1 MFLERLLALA
11 TGAIVAL
18 CLGLGLAMMALGPGR
33 KIAEPAHIAEPTHI
47 AETREAP
54 LAEAASEPAP
64 EPADPRPSARAPRLA
79 ARERIEQ
86 AIAATEEYRSFFQRM
101 RQAFPTDYAAA
112 IETFAQE
119 RSVGA
124 DTASVDFYLAES
136 VRRLRQSRGVLAA
149 RAEPLVLAR
158 VFDLQLDV
166 LRAISAENKKLC
178 AAFLY
183 GGVDQDFHSF
193 AARRRAL
200 VAEMAVVGLEAI
212 ASGQAKQLERSA
224 PSEEDFRALEKALA
238 ARGLRKPEI
247 DSLLDGKTPDPPFD
261 DKKTCALGQT
271 YLEALRALPEPIRLR
286 IYGLAVELMARS

>member
-11 TGAIVAL
+11 TGAIVAI
-18 CLGLGLAMMALGPGR
+18 CLGLGLVMMALGPGR
-33 KIAEPAHIAEPTHI
+33 KT
-47 AETREAP
+47 
-54 LAEAASEPAP
+54 AEAAHEAPRIEAATAP
-64 EPADPRPSARAPRLA
+64 EPVDPQISARD
-79 ARERIEQ
+79 RIEQ
-86 AIAATEEYRSFFQRM
+86 AIAATEEYRAFFQRL
-101 RQAFPTDYAAA
+101 RQAFPADYAAA
-112 IETFAQE
+112 IDAFAEE
-119 RSVGA
+119 RPASGVE
-124 DTASVDFYLAES
+124 TASVDFYLAES
-136 VRRLRQSRGVLAA
+136 VRRLRQARGVLAA
-149 RAEPLVLAR
+149 KAEPVVLAR

-212 ASGQAKQLERSA
+212 ASGQARQLERSA

-238 ARGLRKPEI
+238 SRGLRKPEI

-261 DKKTCALGQT
+261 DKKTCTLGQT

>member
-11 TGAIVAL
+11 TGAIVAI

-33 KIAEPAHIAEPTHI
+33 KTVEPAH
-47 AETREAP
+47 EAP
-54 LAEAASEPAP
+54 LAEAAPAP
-64 EPADPRPSARAPRLA
+64 EPVAPRLSARA
-79 ARERIEQ
+79 RIEQ
-86 AIAATEEYRSFFQRM
+86 AITATEEYRAFFQRL
-101 RQAFPTDYAAA
+101 RQAFPADYTAA
-112 IETFAQE
+112 IEAFADE
-119 RSVGA
+119 RQSGGVE
-124 DTASVDFYLAES
+124 TTSVDFYLAES
-136 VRRLRQSRGVLAA
+136 VRRLRQARGVLAA
-149 RAEPLVLAR
+149 KAEPVVLAR

-212 ASGQAKQLERSA
+212 ASGQAKQLERSS

-238 ARGLRKPEI
+238 SRGLRKPEI

>member
-11 TGAIVAL
+11 TGAIVAI

-33 KIAEPAHIAEPTHI
+33 KTAESTHEI
-47 AETREAP
+47 P
-54 LAEAASEPAP
+54 LAESPLAKAATAP
-64 EPADPRPSARAPRLA
+64 EPAEPRLSA
-79 ARERIEQ
+79 HARIEQ
-86 AIAATEEYRSFFQRM
+86 AIAATEEYRAFFHRLQ
-101 RQAFPTDYAAA
+101 QAFPADYAAA
-112 IETFAQE
+112 IDAFAEE
-119 RSVGA
+119 RPAGGEE
-124 DTASVDFYLAES
+124 TASVDFYLAES
-136 VRRLRQSRGVLAA
+136 VRRLRQARGVLAA
-149 RAEPLVLAR
+149 KAEPVVLAR

-212 ASGQAKQLERSA
+212 ASGQARQLERSA

-238 ARGLRKPEI
+238 SRGLRKPEI
-247 DSLLDGKTPDPPFD
+247 ASLLDGKTPDPPFD
-261 DKKTCALGQT
+261 DMKTCTLGQT

>member
-11 TGAIVAL
+11 TGAIVAI
-18 CLGLGLAMMALGPGR
+18 CLGLGLVMMALGPG
-33 KIAEPAHIAEPTHI
+33 KKAAGPAPEIPIADVA
-47 AETREAP
+47 
-54 LAEAASEPAP
+54 PAP
-64 EPADPRPSARAPRLA
+64 EPVDPRLA
-79 ARERIEQ
+79 ARARVEQ
-86 AIAATEEYRSFFQRM
+86 AIAAAQEYRMFFLRL
-101 RQAFPTDYAAA
+101 RQAFPADYAAA
-112 IETFAQE
+112 IEAFADE
-119 RSVGA
+119 RAAEGA
-124 DTASVDFYLAES
+124 QTTSVDFYLAES
-136 VRRLRQSRGVLAA
+136 VRRLRQARGVLAA
-149 RAEPLVLAR
+149 KAEPVALSR

-166 LRAISAENKKLC
+166 LRAISAENEKLC

-200 VAEMAVVGLEAI
+200 AAEMAVVGLEAI
-212 ASGQAKQLERSA
+212 ASGRASQLERSA

-247 DSLLDGKTPDPPFD
+247 DSLLDGKTPDSPFD

>member
-11 TGAIVAL
+11 TGAIVAI
-18 CLGLGLAMMALGPGR
+18 CLGLGLVMMALGPG
-33 KIAEPAHIAEPTHI
+33 KKAAGP
-47 AETREAP
+47 
-54 LAEAASEPAP
+54 ASETPIADASPAP
-64 EPADPRPSARAPRLA
+64 EPVDPRLA
-79 ARERIEQ
+79 ARARVEQ
-86 AIAATEEYRSFFQRM
+86 AIAAAQEYRMFFLRL
-101 RQAFPTDYAAA
+101 RQAFPADYAAA
-112 IETFAQE
+112 IEAFAEE
-119 RSVGA
+119 RAADGA
-124 DTASVDFYLAES
+124 QTTSVDFYLAES
-136 VRRLRQSRGVLAA
+136 VRRLRQARGVLAA
-149 RAEPLVLAR
+149 KAEPVALSR

-166 LRAISAENKKLC
+166 LRAISAENDKLC

-212 ASGQAKQLERSA
+212 ASGRASQQERPA

-247 DSLLDGKTPDPPFD
+247 DSLLDGKAPDSPFD

>member
-11 TGAIVAL
+11 TGAIVAI
-18 CLGLGLAMMALGPGR
+18 CLGLGLTMMALGPGR
-33 KIAEPAHIAEPTHI
+33 KT
-47 AETREAP
+47 
-54 LAEAASEPAP
+54 AEAAHEAPPVVEAAPAP
-64 EPADPRPSARAPRLA
+64 APADPRLSARA
-79 ARERIEQ
+79 RIEE
-86 AIAATEEYRSFFQRM
+86 AIAATEEYRAFFQRL
-101 RQAFPTDYAAA
+101 RQAFPVDYAAA
-112 IETFAQE
+112 IEAFADE
-119 RSVGA
+119 RPGGTEVV
-124 DTASVDFYLAES
+124 SVDFYLAES
-136 VRRLRQSRGVLAA
+136 VRRLRQTRGVLAA
-149 RAEPLVLAR
+149 KAEPLVLAR

-212 ASGQAKQLERSA
+212 ASGQTKQLERSA

>member
-11 TGAIVAL
+11 TGAFVAI
-18 CLGLGLAMMALGPGR
+18 CLGLGLAMMAFGPGR
-33 KIAEPAHIAEPTHI
+33 KIAEPAQ
-47 AETREAP
+47 EAP
-54 LAEAASEPAP
+54 LAEAAPAP
-64 EPADPRPSARAPRLA
+64 VDPRMSTRA
-79 ARERIEQ
+79 RIEQ
-86 AIAATEEYRSFFQRM
+86 AIAAAEEYRAFFERL
-101 RQAFPTDYAAA
+101 RQAFPADYAAA
-112 IETFAQE
+112 IDAFVAERRVGDVET
-119 RSVGA
+119 
-124 DTASVDFYLAES
+124 TSVDFYLAES
-136 VRRLRQSRGVLAA
+136 VRRLRQARGVLAA
-149 RAEPLVLAR
+149 KAEPIVLAR

-238 ARGLRKPEI
+238 SRGLRKPEI
-247 DSLLDGKTPDPPFD
+247 DSLLDGKTPEPPFD